1 MSLIEFE
8 RRVNAL
14 TQMRVADVA
23 VPILDKDD
31 RHHLFKVLRAQA
43 GEEIV
48 VTDGRGSWAFASVG
62 DGEIVRT
69 SDVVQDAEPYPTELF
84 IVPLKGDKSELAV
97 SKLVELG
104 VTSITPLISENMQ
117 VKFKGEHREKIL
129 ERWHRIA
136 LEAAGQCRRTYDITI
151 NEPVK
156 VSDVPVDVAVAE
168 PGTTGSLRGIRAIA
182 IGPEGGWAPGEW
194 SEKQLRIGL
203 GSTVLRGETAAIVAA
218 TLLVLRGE
226 GWAVTSYEGA
236 VRNNG
241 FIQ

>member
-1 MSLIEFE
+1 MSLVEFE

-14 TQMRVADVA
+14 TQMHVADVSSP
-23 VPILDKDD
+23 VLDKDD
-31 RHHLFKVLRAQA
+31 RHHLFKVLRANPD
-43 GEEIV
+43 EEIV
-48 VTDGRGSWAFASVG
+48 VTDGRGSWAFATVG
-62 DGEIVRT
+62 DGDVVRT
-69 SDVVQDAEPYPTELF
+69 SDVVIDPEPVPTELY

-104 VTSITPLISENMQ
+104 VTTIRPLISENMQ
-117 VKFKGEHREKIL
+117 VKFKGEHRDKIL

-136 LEAAGQCRRTYDITI
+136 REAAGQCRRTYDITI
-151 NEPVK
+151 TDPVK
-156 VSDVPVDVAVAE
+156 IADVPADVAVAE

-182 IGPEGGWAPGEW
+182 IGPEGGWAQDEW

-203 GSTVLRGETAAIVAA
+203 GTTVLRGETAAIVAA

>member
-1 MSLIEFE
+1 MSLVDFE

-14 TQMRVADVA
+14 TQMHVADVA
-23 VPILDKDD
+23 SPVLAKDD
-31 RHHLFKVLRAQA
+31 RHHLFKVLRANA

-48 VTDGRGSWAFASVG
+48 VTDGRGSWAFATVG
-62 DGEIVRT
+62 DGDIVRT
-69 SDVVQDAEPYPTELF
+69 SDVVVDPEPAPTELY

-104 VTSITPLISENMQ
+104 VTTIRPLISDNMQ
-117 VKFKGEHREKIL
+117 VKFKGEHRDKIL
-129 ERWHRIA
+129 ERWQRIA
-136 LEAAGQCRRTYDITI
+136 REAAGQCRRTYDITI
-151 NEPVK
+151 TDPVK
-156 VSDVPVDVAVAE
+156 ISDVPVDVAVAE

-182 IGPEGGWAPGEW
+182 IGPEGGWAEGEW

-203 GSTVLRGETAAIVAA
+203 GTTVLRGETAAIVAA

>member
-1 MSLIEFE
+1 MSLVEFE

-14 TQMRVADVA
+14 TQMRVVDVA
-23 VPILDKDD
+23 TPVLTKDD
-31 RHHLFKVLRAQA
+31 RHHLVKVLRANP

-48 VTDGRGSWAFASVG
+48 VTDGRGAWAFATVG
-62 DGEIVRT
+62 DGDIVRT
-69 SDVVQDAEPYPTELF
+69 SDVVVDPEPTPTELY

-104 VTSITPLISENMQ
+104 VTTIRPLISDNMQ
-117 VKFKGEHREKIL
+117 VKFKGEHRDKIL
-129 ERWHRIA
+129 DRWQRIA
-136 LEAAGQCRRTYDITI
+136 REAAGQCRRTYDITI
-151 NEPVK
+151 TDPVK
-156 VSDVPVDVAVAE
+156 IADVPLDVAVAE

-182 IGPEGGWAPGEW
+182 IGPEGGWADGEW

-203 GSTVLRGETAAIVAA
+203 GTTVLRGETAAIVAA